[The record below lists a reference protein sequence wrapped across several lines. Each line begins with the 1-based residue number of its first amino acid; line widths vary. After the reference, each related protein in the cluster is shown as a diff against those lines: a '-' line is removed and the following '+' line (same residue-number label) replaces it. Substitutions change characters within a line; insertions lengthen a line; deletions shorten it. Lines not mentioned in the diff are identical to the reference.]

1 MLKMSAC
8 YLLIFDFSHEFINN
22 PLQMLDVY
30 CLRDNA
36 MSHMFQLVIIHCLIL
51 ENVNV
56 MFVKYL

>member
-1 MLKMSAC
+1 
-8 YLLIFDFSHEFINN
+8 
-22 PLQMLDVY
+22 
-30 CLRDNA
+30 